1 LGKIRNGDKTTML
14 ANTIQLLTHARQE
27 GYSIGAFNIYNLE
40 EAIAVVKVA
49 ELLDS
54 PVILQ
59 MLPKALEIGGSA
71 LIKLCLE
78 AGRSASVP
86 VSVHLD
92 HCASEAVIGQALAGG
107 MRSIMADGSHLAY
120 QENIRFTR
128 RMVELVGRNG
138 GVVEAELGRLTGT
151 EDGLTV
157 DQKAAQLTD
166 PDQAAAFV
174 GQTGAAALAVCIGN
188 VHGRYPRRPELDFDR
203 LEAIGQRVP
212 LPLVLH
218 GTSGLPD
225 AMILESIRRGV
236 CKFNVNTE
244 LRQAYI
250 RSAREYLAAMAVPEL
265 VDLMQMVIEGVKQ
278 PVQAKMEL
286 FGSLGK
292 ARA

>member
-1 LGKIRNGDKTTML
+1 ML
-14 ANTIQLLTHARQE
+14 ANTGQLLTHARQG
-27 GYSIGAFNIYNLE
+27 GYSIGAFNVYNLE

-49 ELLDS
+49 ESLDS

-59 MLPKALEIGGSA
+59 MLPKALEIGGRP

-78 AGRSASVP
+78 AGRSAAVP

-92 HCASEAVIGQALAGG
+92 HCASESVIDQALAGG
-107 MRSIMADGSHLAY
+107 MLSIMADGSHLPY
-120 QENIRFTR
+120 EENIRFTR
-128 RMVELVGRNG
+128 RVVDLADRCG

-157 DQKAAQLTD
+157 DQKEAQLTD

-174 GQTGAAALAVCIGN
+174 GQTGVAALAVCIGN
-188 VHGRYPRRPELDFDR
+188 VHGRYTRRPELDFDR
-203 LEAIGQRVP
+203 LEAIGQRVL

-225 AMILESIRRGV
+225 AMILESTRRGV

-250 RSAREYLAAMAVPEL
+250 RSAKEYLTAVAAPEL
-265 VDLMQMVIEGVKQ
+265 VDLMQVVIEGVKQ
-278 PVQAKMEL
+278 PVQSKMEL
-286 FGSLGK
+286 FGSVGK

>member
-1 LGKIRNGDKTTML
+1 ML
-14 ANTIQLLTHARQE
+14 ANTGQLLTHARQG
-27 GYSIGAFNIYNLE
+27 GYSIGAFNVYNLE
-40 EAIAVVKVA
+40 EAIAVVNVA
-49 ELLDS
+49 ESLES

-59 MLPKALEIGGSA
+59 MLPKALEIGGRP

-78 AGRSASVP
+78 AGRSAAVP

-92 HCASEAVIGQALAGG
+92 HCASEGVIDQALAGG
-107 MRSIMADGSHLAY
+107 MLSIMADGSHLPY
-120 QENIRFTR
+120 EENIRFTR
-128 RMVELVGRNG
+128 RVVDLADRCG
-138 GVVEAELGRLTGT
+138 GVVEAELGRLTGS

-157 DQKAAQLTD
+157 DQKEAQLTD

-174 GQTGAAALAVCIGN
+174 GQTGVAALAVCIGN
-188 VHGRYPRRPELDFDR
+188 VHGRYTRRPELDFER
-203 LEAIGQRVP
+203 LEAIGQRVL

-225 AMILESIRRGV
+225 AMILESTRRGV

-250 RSAREYLAAMAVPEL
+250 RSAKEYLAAVAAPEL
-265 VDLMQMVIEGVKQ
+265 VDLMQVVIEGVKQ
-278 PVQAKMEL
+278 PVQSKMEL
-286 FGSLGK
+286 FGSVGK